1 MDAIETRMRG
11 SAEQSRGGAFN
22 SGLADQGD
30 GLRLQ
35 FVGSIAIVWLYAL
48 KGSSESR
55 QQTWYRW
62 NVLI

>member
-11 SAEQSRGGAFN
+11 SAEQSRGAAFN

-35 FVGSIAIVWLYAL
+35 FVGSIATVWFYAV
-48 KGSSESR
+48 ER
-55 QQTWYRW
+55 
-62 NVLI
+62 